1 MPTRSALLLP
11 LALAALT
18 AAAVA
23 PAARADD
30 PSFHLTIKDHA
41 FSPAD
46 FEVPAN
52 AKVKLI
58 VKNADPTPEEFESAK
73 LHRERVIPGG
83 QEATITI
90 GPLKPGRYEY
100 VGDFH
105 RATAHGTITAK

>member
-1 MPTRSALLLP
+1 MLCAAGASA
-11 LALAALT
+11 
-18 AAAVA
+18 V
-23 PAARADD
+23 RADN
-30 PSFHLTIKDHA
+30 PAFSLTIKDHA

-90 GPLKPGRYEY
+90 GPLKSGRYEY